1 MLSMLDTE
9 TFEKTMNLYLN
20 CFSLVSY
27 AAFPELKGQVKAKR
41 VEITAII
48 AKKSKMLQQNL
59 DEAFCR
65 KGLVLVEKYSSKL
78 PPLTGKLSEK
88 ELGAYLSLLNTKNPQ
103 FVKLWEE
110 LVPWADSDEFKKL
123 LQPK

>member
-1 MLSMLDTE
+1 MLDKE

-27 AAFPELKGQVKAKR
+27 AAFPELKDQIKAKR
-41 VEITAII
+41 TEITALI
-48 AKKSKMLQQNL
+48 AKEKQMLQQNL

-65 KGLVLVEKYSSKL
+65 KGLTLVEKYSGNL
-78 PPLTGKLSEK
+78 PPLTEKLSEK
-88 ELGAYLSLLNTKNPQ
+88 NLGAYLSLLNKKNPQ

-110 LVPWADSDEFKKL
+110 LVPWADSEEFKKL